1 MANELVALHTQA
13 LAPTVADPYLDLLQ
27 RSLRAARL
35 NNAYPDRRR
44 LQNTLKAMTSPF
56 HGGLYDAVYVDAR
69 SGLPNMAAVTR
80 VTTDRE
86 VALQGLD
93 HLRSE
98 EELERR
104 RGEAEVFERLHR
116 KRGYYEQLQKLSLAP
131 VDEHRVALRRHDPD
145 KGMASF
151 RLDLTKLDPSGLF
164 IRVGIELTQ
173 TASVWRRKVIDLDEE
188 GETAD
193 SSEAFHSLVY
203 RYAGFDAET
212 LFIHMHEIEGVSVER
227 VTRGVVGPALFAVPQ
242 AAGGDIIRPVGVPE
256 GPLRKVWEA
265 WLGDRMAAGA
275 IEKPELLVCFQHDV
289 AALDVRE
296 EKSND
301 PLGPLL
307 KTRIRDNERARY
319 IATRERYPFRVY
331 KDAKFVA
338 TKGAKKAVE
347 LLCKA
352 AETKNLIYELR

>member
-13 LAPTVADPYLDLLQ
+13 LAPALADPYLDLLQ
-27 RSLRAARL
+27 RSLRTARL

-56 HGGLYDAVYVDAR
+56 HGGLYDQVYVDAR

-86 VALQGLD
+86 VALQGLE

-104 RGEAEVFERLHR
+104 RSEAEVFERLRR
-116 KRGYYEQLQKLSLAP
+116 KRSYYEQLQQLSLAP
-131 VDEHRVALRRHDPD
+131 VDEHRVALRRHDPA

-151 RLDLTKLDPSGLF
+151 RLDLTKLDPSGVF

-173 TASVWRRKVIDLDEE
+173 TSSVWRRKVIDLDEE

-227 VTRGVVGPALFAVPQ
+227 VTRGVVGPALFAIP
-242 AAGGDIIRPVGVPE
+242 GDGDPVRPVGIPD
-256 GPLRKVWEA
+256 GPLRQVWEA
-265 WLGDRMAAGA
+265 WLTDRMAKQALV
-275 IEKPELLVCFQHDV
+275 KPELLVCFQHDV

-307 KTRIRDNERARY
+307 STRIRDNERARY
-319 IATRERYPFRVY
+319 VATRERYPFRVY

-347 LLCKA
+347 LLCQA
-352 AETKNLIYELR
+352 AGTKNLIYELR